1 MKKTK
6 QSVGLQLMGGQGYCD
21 EQVGEKTEK
30 GRCYQVIKTMENT
43 NEEVGEKFEMGGCY
57 RAINNG
63 QQGAIKL
70 INAMY
75 RWMILT
81 LDVKNVDL
89 N

>member
-21 EQVGEKTEK
+21 EQ
-30 GRCYQVIKTMENT
+30 
-43 NEEVGEKFEMGGCY
+43 VGEKFEMGGCY

-70 INAMY
+70 INAIY

>member
-21 EQVGEKTEK
+21 EQVGEKTK

-70 INAMY
+70 INAIY